1 MIDDETDDSLDSAV
15 LVERLEKR
23 GKIFE
28 DLCLAKLE
36 RRHRQYSGVAITA
49 GSIEMARDD
58 DRDVC
63 HPRFHIEIC

>member
-1 MIDDETDDSLDSAV
+1 MDSSV
-15 LVERLEKR
+15 LVERLQKR

-28 DLCLAKLE
+28 NLCLAKLE
-36 RRHRQYSGVAITA
+36 KRHRQYTGVAITA

-63 HPRFHIEIC
+63 FPRPRNVHAD